1 MRDLMMEMYE
11 KFVNDPVISKHIKQN
26 DIKFYTYP
34 NAKDIKNALIVIDEI
49 ISPTTNNFADNNPLT
64 YEYVFQID
72 IFIKQNSNN
81 VNGSLVSR
89 ELILRISK
97 IMWQTFDFAE
107 FNSMKPEFI
116 EDFNLYRQSKQFK
129 GRKYIKEMEQ

>member
-72 IFIKQNSNN
+72 IFIKQNNNN

-89 ELILRISK
+89 ELILRASK

>member
-34 NAKDIKNALIVIDEI
+34 NAKDIKNALIVVDEI
-49 ISPTTNNFADNNPLT
+49 VSPTTNNFADNNPLT

>member
-11 KFVNDPVISKHIKQN
+11 KFVNDPVISKYIKQN